1 MFCFEIKLI
10 LEEIFGDFN
19 NTETYFKIGIIERI
33 KKYLLITK
41 WNMHSLPGEYIIE
54 IFENISVYQ

>member
-1 MFCFEIKLI
+1 MCCSEIKLI

-33 KKYLLITK
+33 KKMLITK
-41 WNMHSLPGEYIIE
+41 WKMHSLSGEYIIE